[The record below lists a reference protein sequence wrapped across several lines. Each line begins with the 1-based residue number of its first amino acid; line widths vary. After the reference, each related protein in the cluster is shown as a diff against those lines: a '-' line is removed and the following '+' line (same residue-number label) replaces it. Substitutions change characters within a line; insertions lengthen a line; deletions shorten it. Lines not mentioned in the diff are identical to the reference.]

1 MCSSDL
7 PIEMN
12 QINHLKND
20 MVSYLTSHTGIQT
33 KLCHHMMLW
42 PNHMQDIVVAG
53 GAFADVAHNRIPK
66 DIDVFI
72 LNGMEPI
79 WTALA
84 SLFFENDTHIFTTN
98 PTPRPGVVYHHRGS
112 LVYHGGN
119 YFKDNPKIIKTV
131 FDPNTKI
138 QLIFT
143 TYQTRQALL
152 SHIDFKHCC
161 VSMELFDQSNGS
173 NLVPKLFI
181 TRSIFDSIVNKTLVL
196 NRADGLVKNWR
207 KDKYLKR
214 GYSDATNVGLRG
226 VSPVPFMSSPL

>member
-1 MCSSDL
+1 MSNIFN

-112 LVYHGGN
+112 LDR
-119 YFKDNPKIIKTV
+119 KS
-131 FDPNTKI
+131 
-138 QLIFT
+138 
-143 TYQTRQALL
+143 TRLNS
-152 SHIDFKHCC
+152 SH
-161 VSMELFDQSNGS
+161 
-173 NLVPKLFI
+173 
-181 TRSIFDSIVNKTLVL
+181 
-196 NRADGLVKNWR
+196 
-207 KDKYLKR
+207 
-214 GYSDATNVGLRG
+214 
-226 VSPVPFMSSPL
+226 